1 MHSKGL
7 LGAAIFLVAAIACG
21 AHVVHGHAQEARFL
35 RSFADSIPADPE
47 LSQYGRSRGAAAF
60 QANCAACHGE
70 KMQGDRHRG
79 IPNLIDENWLY
90 GTGRVS
96 EIERV
101 VLYGIRSGNSK
112 GWDLASMPAFANP
125 LPYKRYKI
133 ATLLPR
139 EIDDVTAYI
148 MAFQHQATDAAA
160 VARGAQLFAGSERGV
175 CWDCHGEDA
184 RGDTAI
190 GAPDLTDNRWIVGDG
205 TQQSIHDAIAFGMNG
220 SCPAWI
226 AKLPPATIRSLAV
239 YVASFTPQPAAAS
252 DSQSAQRSTSK

>member
-7 LGAAIFLVAAIACG
+7 LAAAIVLVAAIAFG
-21 AHVVHGHAQEARFL
+21 AHVVNGRAQQARFL
-35 RSFADSIPADPE
+35 KVFADSIPADPE
-47 LSQYGRSRGAAAF
+47 LSEYGRARGAAAF
-60 QANCAACHGE
+60 QENCAACHGE

-79 IPNLIDENWLY
+79 IPDLTDDNWLY

-112 GWDLASMPAFANP
+112 GWDLASMPAFARP
-125 LPYKRYKI
+125 VPYKRYKV

-148 MAFQHQATDAAA
+148 MAFQHKATDAAA
-160 VARGAQLFAGSERGV
+160 VKRGAQVYAGTERGV
-175 CWDCHGEDA
+175 CWDCHSEDA

-190 GAPDLTDNRWIVGDG
+190 GAPDLTDNHWIVGDG
-205 TQQSIHDAIAFGMNG
+205 SRQSIHDAIAFGMSG

-239 YVASFTPQPAAAS
+239 YVASSTTQPAAS
-252 DSQSAQRSTSK
+252 DSQSAQRSISK